1 MAAPRES
8 GRQCAPGIRVPRAE
22 AAPVPERRRREDP
35 EVRARR
41 GSHAANPARK
51 KKKRCRSGTL
61 TAAEGRRAVSP
72 SPEPHR
78 SPGCARGGGAY
89 PGVYEA
95 FLHPG
100 GVSAG
105 GNRERAEHRQDG
117 MGRGYRLRPE
127 SRERTQQ
134 GPAARTCRRPPAP
147 RGSSTRVPAPGVA
160 AADPGSC
167 PAGPSPPLPGSEAAA
182 PSGTLASSWRR
193 WPPLQPCARLLRARR
208 RLPVPGGGRPRPGES
223 EPPAR
228 RAGLRSSGRLGGRAR
243 GWGAGAPAGPRG
255 WDAGP
260 AGSGQC
266 RFGGSRRT
274 DGRAPLGSGRR
285 PPRRPLPPLGAAR
298 GVRSAGGRWHFTPG
312 SQSRGGGGGGG
323 QTA

>member
-1 MAAPRES
+1 M
-8 GRQCAPGIRVPRAE
+8 
-22 AAPVPERRRREDP
+22 
-35 EVRARR
+35 
-41 GSHAANPARK
+41 
-51 KKKRCRSGTL
+51 
-61 TAAEGRRAVSP
+61 SP

-78 SPGCARGGGAY
+78 SPGCARGGAAY

-228 RAGLRSSGRLGGRAR
+228 CGAPDGWEVGL
-243 GWGAGAPAGPRG
+243 GAGAQGLQLGRGAGTRGPRGPGSVASEAHAGQTDALRSALGGALPAGPFLRWAPRAACG
-255 WDAGP
+255 ARAAAGILP
-260 AGSGQC
+260 H
-266 RFGGSRRT
+266 
-274 DGRAPLGSGRR
+274 GRR
-285 PPRRPLPPLGAAR
+285 AGAGEEAVGRGLNTPPSRGGLASKERVRPVFCLPPLER
-298 GVRSAGGRWHFTPG
+298 LHCPPPTPPHPTPPHPAP
-312 SQSRGGGGGGG
+312 SPS
-323 QTA
+323 